1 VRGTHGRRLVDC
13 YDLAMFDLD
22 GVVYVGDRAVPGAA
36 DHLAALRSDRL
47 HVAFVTNNASRSPA
61 AVAQKLRDLGVEAA
75 PGDVVTS
82 AQAAAHVLLERFGAD
97 ARVAVLGAGGLREAL
112 AEVGLAAT
120 VVDDPEAQA
129 LVSGFGPDVVWRE
142 VMQAAVRIR
151 GGLPWV
157 ASNADLTFP
166 SDLGLAPGHGALVEL
181 LSRFAG
187 VEPTVAGKPRRP
199 LLDETVRRVGGERP
213 LMVGD
218 RLDTDIEG
226 AHAAGV
232 DSLLVLTGVSGLAEV
247 VSAPAHHRP
256 TYLSPDLGG
265 LLQPHP
271 EPEPADGGWHCG
283 GWTAGVRDGTLRLR
297 GQGSVADWWRTV
309 ACASWAHLDVVG
321 RVVDTGGVVPPDEG
335 AAG

>member
-36 DHLAALRSDRL
+36 EHLSAVRRSHL

-82 AQAAAHVLLERFGAD
+82 AQAAAHVLLDRFGEG
-97 ARVAVLGAGGLREAL
+97 ARVAVLGSGGLREAL
-112 AEVGLAAT
+112 EEAGLAAT
-120 VVDDPEAQA
+120 GVDDPGAQA
-129 LVSGFGPDVVWRE
+129 LVSGFGPDVVWHE

-157 ASNADLTFP
+157 ASNTDLTFP
-166 SDLGLAPGHGALVEL
+166 SALGLAPGHGALVGL
-181 LSRFAG
+181 LSRFAE

-232 DSLLVLTGVSGLAEV
+232 DSLLVLTGVTGLSEV
-247 VSAPAHHRP
+247 VSAPVHHRP

-265 LLQPHP
+265 LLEPHP
-271 EPEPADGGWHCG
+271 EPAPADGGWQCG
-283 GWTAGVRDGTLRLR
+283 GWTAGVHDGTLSVR

-309 ACASWAHLDVVG
+309 ARAAWSHLDDAG
-321 RVVDTGGVVPPDEG
+321 QVVDAGGVVPPEEG